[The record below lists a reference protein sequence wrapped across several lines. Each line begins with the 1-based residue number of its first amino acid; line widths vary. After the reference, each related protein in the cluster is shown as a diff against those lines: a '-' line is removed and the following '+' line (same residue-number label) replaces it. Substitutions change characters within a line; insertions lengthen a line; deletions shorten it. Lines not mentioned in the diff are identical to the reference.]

1 MFLKPKPFLL
11 RKLSTITHFSGPSY
25 RRNKFLKIRKKIT
38 NFYSCFPFC
47 FIKKTINLFNSV
59 QITFS
64 RFKVQGFF
72 ICHIIVIQGITRSEM
87 QSNQVRSVTVQNNK
101 NTNYISNITQGHT
114 YGKKRRNKNKMCNE
128 IKKCKTIRCAKN
140 NKMCKRQ

>member
-1 MFLKPKPFLL
+1 MQQHC
-11 RKLSTITHFSGPSY
+11 RIKLGYFISPPETQLWGFCLCSGHSILENFSETSHVTVISLDVLY
-25 RRNKFLKIRKKIT
+25 RAH
-38 NFYSCFPFC
+38 
-47 FIKKTINLFNSV
+47 
-59 QITFS
+59 S